1 MTMYKNFRSFA
12 AFKVFAENTGDI
24 DFLGKI
30 AIVEKHKRE
39 IPSLIEKIKVRCR
52 ADPKTADY
60 VFTTTHKSKGMEWKT
75 VILLHDFNTPYSADQ
90 EIEVR
95 DEFGFWHKVVK
106 EVKLSEDEKNLLYV
120 ALTRAKEY
128 LAINFDLRELL
139 WDSGETFEKVIKNS
153 PTNTSCLK
161 CDKDPSS
168 YSNVLSLATS
178 HKLWNPTK
186 DLKNPT
192 NSGNLCTL
200 CSSEA
205 FIEAARRY
213 PLASKRK
220 GPKEDITS
228 NARKFLRYMVGTKAD
243 HYEESRTQ
251 NYTNIRLAQINRLNN
266 PNHYQN
272 CSHVSEDEDNSE
284 DDDDNED
291 QVNNGA
297 VADGFDGGLLNED
310 DGVDEIIGTMNT
322 NEIRDN
328 ANAIPDDGM
337 DEELGNIQLPDNDD
351 DGDQVNNA
359 AVVDG
364 FDGDLLNENDGVNEV
379 LRELTDENRDNANA
393 IPDDGMDEALGNI
406 SDNFMDDSL
415 EEELLR
421 V

>member
-60 VFTTTHKSKGMEWKT
+60 VFTTTHKSKGLEWKT
-75 VILLHDFNTPYSADQ
+75 VILLHDFNTPYSA
-90 EIEVR
+90 EIYSVR
-95 DEFGFWHKVVK
+95 DEFGFRQKLVK
-106 EVKLSEDEKNLLYV
+106 EVKFSEDEKNLLYV

-139 WDSGETFEKVIKNS
+139 WVSGETFEKVIKNS

-192 NSGNLCTL
+192 NTGNLCTL

-220 GPKEDITS
+220 GPRKDITSS

-243 HYEESRTQ
+243 HYEEALTQ
-251 NYTNIRLAQINRLNN
+251 NINTPLLARLNHGMPMYVDGDALSN
-266 PNHYQN
+266 
-272 CSHVSEDEDNSE
+272 DEDNPE
-284 DDDDNED
+284 DDDDDDDED

-297 VADGFDGGLLNED
+297 VANGFDGGLLNED

-337 DEELGNIQLPDNDD
+337 DEELGNI
-351 DGDQVNNA
+351 
-359 AVVDG
+359 
-364 FDGDLLNENDGVNEV
+364 
-379 LRELTDENRDNANA
+379 
-393 IPDDGMDEALGNI
+393 
-406 SDNFMDDSL
+406 SDNFLDDSL

>member
-1 MTMYKNFRSFA
+1 M
-12 AFKVFAENTGDI
+12 
-24 DFLGKI
+24 
-30 AIVEKHKRE
+30 
-39 IPSLIEKIKVRCR
+39 
-52 ADPKTADY
+52 
-60 VFTTTHKSKGMEWKT
+60 
-75 VILLHDFNTPYSADQ
+75 ILLHDFNTPYSA
-90 EIEVR
+90 EIYSVR
-95 DEFGFWHKVVK
+95 DEFGFRQKLVK
-106 EVKLSEDEKNLLYV
+106 EVKFSEDEKNLLYV

-139 WDSGETFEKVIKNS
+139 WVSGETFEKVIKNS

-192 NSGNLCTL
+192 NTGNLCTL

-220 GPKEDITS
+220 GPRKDITSS

-243 HYEESRTQ
+243 HYEEALTQ
-251 NYTNIRLAQINRLNN
+251 NVNTPLLARLNHGMPMYVDGDALSN
-266 PNHYQN
+266 
-272 CSHVSEDEDNSE
+272 DEDNPE
-284 DDDDNED
+284 DDDDDDDED

-297 VADGFDGGLLNED
+297 VANGFDGGLLNED

-322 NEIRDN
+322 NGIRDN

-364 FDGDLLNENDGVNEV
+364 FDGDLLNENDGVNEI
-379 LRELTDENRDNANA
+379 LRDLTDENRDNANA
-393 IPDDGMDEALGNI
+393 IPDDGMNEELGNI
-406 SDNFMDDSL
+406 SDNFLDDSL